1 MTARELLIQGAWAA
15 AGLLVVGMVLAFIRL
30 VRGPSLPDRV
40 VAFDAMAVMS
50 TGALGL
56 AAIAT
61 DEPLLIDVT
70 LVAALI
76 TFLGVVALAFAFE
89 RGRGGE

>member
-1 MTARELLIQGAWAA
+1 MTPQELVVDGAWVAA
-15 AGLLVVGMVLAFIRL
+15 ALLVVGMGLAFVRL
-30 VRGPSLPDRV
+30 ARGPSLPDRV

-61 DEPLLIDVT
+61 DEPLLVDIALVT
-70 LVAALI
+70 ALI

-89 RGRGGE
+89 RGRGPR

>member
-1 MTARELLIQGAWAA
+1 MTARELVIQGAWAA
-15 AGLLVVGMVLAFIRL
+15 AGLLVVGMLLAFIRL